1 MPRMM
6 RPAPNWGIQ
15 VSKAPTGAAG
25 GPQTVPRAG
34 QILQNPKN
42 CPGLLG
48 DPSPCFF
55 WGGVDEPPASFGIVF
70 GALVGAAPGSSP
82 GPRAGTGSGAPGVL
96 PGTGIAILGA
106 TGSYW
111 CHSTEGLAARCW
123 CRDTEHLL
131 SVTGIV
137 ILGDSPLGTGIVTLR
152 GSLLGTAIAIPSTQ
166 LLATGIVT
174 LSTHCEPLVSRHRG
188 IHC

>member
-1 MPRMM
+1 MM
-6 RPAPNWGIQ
+6 QPAPNWGIH
-15 VSKAPTGAAG
+15 VSTAPEGAAG
-25 GPQTVPRAG
+25 GPQIVPRAG
-34 QILQNPKN
+34 QILQTPK
-42 CPGLLG
+42 PPRAPRGPL
-48 DPSPCFF
+48 PVFF
-55 WGGVDEPPASFGIVF
+55 WGGVDEPLDSFGIVF

-82 GPRAGTGSGAPGVL
+82 GPRAGTGSGVPRVL
-96 PGTGIAILGA
+96 PGTGVAILGA

-111 CHSTEGLAARCW
+111 CHSSEGVTARCW
-123 CRDTEHLL
+123 CHDTEHPL
-131 SVTGIV
+131 SATGIV
-137 ILGDSPLGTGIVTLR
+137 ILGDSSLGTGIVTLR